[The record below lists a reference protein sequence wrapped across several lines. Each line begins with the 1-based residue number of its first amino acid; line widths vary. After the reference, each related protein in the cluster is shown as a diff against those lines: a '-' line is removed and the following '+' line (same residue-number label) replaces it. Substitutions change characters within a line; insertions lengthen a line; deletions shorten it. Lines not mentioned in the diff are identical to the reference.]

1 MHLRKNRKSP
11 QKDRIYTQKK
21 LQSLATVS
29 FLTSINENLNK
40 EMAFKVASD
49 AFGKFMTTYYRNIL
63 SDFEPGSQERFN
75 RFRESYVQFASETP
89 YCEII
94 ESASTILKVKFTR
107 CPFYEILTD
116 EGLADLAYAYC
127 ISDQTFTENVLPG
140 VQFSRNHE
148 IVTGSAYCDHI
159 WEFSSPKQRKQT

>member
-1 MHLRKNRKSP
+1 MTNNRKSH
-11 QKDRIYTQKK
+11 QKDRIYTKKK

-29 FLTSINENLNK
+29 FLASIKENLDN
-40 EMAFKVASD
+40 EMAFKVATD
-49 AFGKFMTTYYRNIL
+49 AFGKFMTTYYRNLL
-63 SDFEPGSQERFN
+63 SDFELGSQERFN
-75 RFRESYVQFASETP
+75 RFRESYEQFATETP

-94 ESASTILKVKFTR
+94 ESSPAILKVKFTR
-107 CPFYEILTD
+107 CPFNEILTD

-148 IVTGSAYCDHI
+148 IVTGSAYCDH
-159 WEFSSPKQRKQT
+159 